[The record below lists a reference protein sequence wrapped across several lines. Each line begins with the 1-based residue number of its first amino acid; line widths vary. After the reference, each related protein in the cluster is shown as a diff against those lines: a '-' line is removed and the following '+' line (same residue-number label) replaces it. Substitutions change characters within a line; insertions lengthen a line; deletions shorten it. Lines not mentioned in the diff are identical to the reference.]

1 MLFCYVPVSFM
12 QISVSGALHMC
23 LVYVSGF
30 YLDILYVNNQHIRM
44 HCHKVLLHY
53 LRTHECAVDLAR

>member
-1 MLFCYVPVSFM
+1 
-12 QISVSGALHMC
+12 MC